1 MKSPGTLAATLPRI
15 CCRWQHAQAMPH
27 ERPELSHSP
36 ASRSRRR
43 IQLLARN
50 VKLAATASLLL
61 ASMPLGAESSLPLN
75 ISADSVE
82 HDDAAAVLT
91 YSGNVKL
98 TQGEVSLYCDSL
110 QLSRGEQQNSLV
122 TAVGS
127 PVVAEQSGSSG
138 SSRVEAA
145 TATYAVQQ
153 RLLQVHGKP
162 LKFRHLDPQG
172 NTTSGNADEAEYD
185 MRKQHITM
193 KGAPIHITHSKK
205 GGGREPPLIARAR
218 QADYD
223 LKQEQI
229 IMSGDARI
237 EQDDSKVS
245 SERIIF
251 DLKRMSVVAGRKAQ
265 AAERVHTTIHLD
277 KK

>member
-1 MKSPGTLAATLPRI
+1 MRHRRLQSSP
-15 CCRWQHAQAMPH
+15 
-27 ERPELSHSP
+27 SP
-36 ASRSRRR
+36 ALRNQRY
-43 IQLLARN
+43 IQFFTRH
-50 VKLAATASLLL
+50 VKLAATASLLF
-61 ASMPLGAESSLPLN
+61 ASMPLGAESRLPVN

-82 HDDAAAVLT
+82 HDDATAALT

-110 QLSRGEQQNSLV
+110 QLTRDDQQNSLV

-127 PVVAEQSGSSG
+127 PVIAEQSGSSG

-145 TATYAVQQ
+145 TATYEVKQ
-153 RLLQVHGKP
+153 RLLQVYGEP

-172 NTTSGNADEAEYD
+172 NTTSGDAHEAEYD
-185 MRKQHITM
+185 MRNQHITM
-193 KGAPIHITHSKK
+193 KGAPIHIIHSKV
-205 GGGREPPLIARAR
+205 GGGREPPLIGKAR

-223 LKQEQI
+223 LKEEQI

-237 EQDDSKVS
+237 EQDDSNVS

-265 AAERVHTTIHLD
+265 ATERVQTTIHLD

>member
-1 MKSPGTLAATLPRI
+1 
-15 CCRWQHAQAMPH
+15 MPH
-27 ERPELSHSP
+27 ERLQTSSP
-36 ASRSRRR
+36 AT
-43 IQLLARN
+43 L
-50 VKLAATASLLL
+50 KLRCIESFASSIKAAATASLLL
-61 ASMPLGAESSLPLN
+61 ASMPLAAESRLPVN

-110 QLSRGEQQNSLV
+110 QLSRDEQHNSLV

-127 PVVAEQSGSSG
+127 PVIAEQSGSSG

-145 TATYAVQQ
+145 TATYEVQQ

-172 NTTSGNADEAEYD
+172 NTTSGDAHEAEYD
-185 MRKQHITM
+185 MRRQHITM
-193 KGAPIHITHSKK
+193 KGAPIHIIHSKK
-205 GGGREPPLIARAR
+205 DGGSEPPLAGKAR

-265 AAERVHTTIHLD
+265 ATERVQTTIHLD